1 MMISTTDLSRLD
13 PARAIP
19 DDLVN
24 EPRARA
30 TLAEI
35 TSTPPG
41 QDLPTQRRSSRT
53 GLRLAAGIAAA
64 SIGALALTQVF
75 SPSSAYASWTAV
87 PRPASAA
94 ESARWGS
101 WCQQMHDEGTTRGYQ
116 VQLVELRGPYAYVVL
131 GGSQG
136 YEATCLITQENA
148 DGNHEAGGFSGP
160 LPQQPTSEGLVTN
173 SVREVNDG
181 GSKSAFEV
189 TGRAGADVAALVFD
203 IDGTEVKATLD
214 NGYFAAWWPAPASLF
229 PKWGPPNPNVT
240 ITLKDGTSYTQPI
253 QAFDVSPL

>member
-19 DDLVN
+19 DDLFN

-41 QDLPTQRRSSRT
+41 QDLPTQRRGSRT

-101 WCQQMHDEGTTRGYQ
+101 WCLDMHAEGTHHGYE
-116 VQLVELRGPYAYVVL
+116 VRLVEARGPYAYVVL

-136 YEATCLITQENA
+136 YEATCLFQEKG
-148 DGNHEAGGFSGP
+148 DGNHEASGFSAP
-160 LPQQPTSEGLVTN
+160 LPQQPPRDGLVTN
-173 SVREVNDG
+173 SVRAVADDG
-181 GSKSAFEV
+181 NKSAFEV
-189 TGRAGADVAALVFD
+189 TGRAGPDVASVVFD
-203 IDGTEVKATLD
+203 IDGIQVSATLD
-214 NGYFAAWWPAPASLF
+214 NGHFAAWWPGPTSLI
-229 PKWGPPNPNVT
+229 PRWGPPNPNVT
-240 ITLKDGTSYTQPI
+240 ITLKNGTSHTQRI
-253 QAFDVSPL
+253 QTYDVSPL